1 MVMELAF
8 SIDRDGLVEDT
19 HAVVYKQWASVASF
33 QAALLAEIYLCNVCS
48 CQKISRRN
56 GRG

>member
-19 HAVVYKQWASVASF
+19 HAVVYKQ
-33 QAALLAEIYLCNVCS
+33 
-48 CQKISRRN
+48 
-56 GRG
+56 